1 MKLSERHMR
10 ILCLALLVLCVSF
23 ASACRKQEMEQRR
36 AFIEFLETDVLAAT
50 EMHGVQMSEA
60 MRKKVGT
67 YGRHFDVIAT
77 YARELS
83 DINARLAGEKTRIA
97 ALGPVP
103 MDRLGSERVR
113 IEQIVA
119 ACSRSVQHI
128 EAVKAK
134 ADAARAALKQPE
146 DVQAA
151 FNRAYAKE
159 VSEYAAASQIL
170 CAVQRDFYAEALR
183 MGVFLEKHKEKIQFK
198 NKSVTIDE
206 LALLHEYNVMQK
218 ALEEKSQ
225 KMQAALTNGNGMEH

>member
-1 MKLSERHMR
+1 MVLSERHLRM
-10 ILCLALLVLCVSF
+10 LCLALLVLCVSF
-23 ASACRKQEMEQRR
+23 AGACRKQELEQRR
-36 AFIEFLETDVLAAT
+36 AFIDFLEEHVLAAAET
-50 EMHGVQMSEA
+50 HGVQMDEA
-60 MRKKVGT
+60 MRKKVGP
-67 YGRHFDVIAT
+67 YGRHFDVIAA

-103 MDRLGSERVR
+103 MDRLGSERAR
-113 IEQIVA
+113 IEQLVA
-119 ACSRSVQHI
+119 ACSRSAQHI
-128 EAVKAK
+128 EAVRAK
-134 ADAARAALKQPE
+134 ADAAKAVLKQPE

-159 VSEYAAASQIL
+159 VSEYAAASQAL
-170 CAVQRDFYAEALR
+170 CAVQRDFYSEALR

-198 NKSVTIDE
+198 NKTVTIDE

-225 KMQAALTNGNGMEH
+225 KMQAALATDNIMEQ